1 MWDSCASAHNAAS
14 GNGDPTR
21 RNRRQII
28 QRQSTFY
35 LFPRETESNQRSI
48 FFKKEHPAACEI
60 QKCPDDRSSASP
72 SSPLFKMSRDMQR
85 KLGKRRFISEKKE
98 RDGFRS
104 IRRPNRQ
111 IVPWRSK
118 TALVRRNFPPVR
130 FFLTTLESNPV
141 RIVTLV
147 SRIIKIKNYAR
158 LSFRNC
164 RDCNRMKYQT
174 Q

>member
-1 MWDSCASAHNAAS
+1 MWDQFRQAIVCTALAHVVSFYFQTFTMWDSCASAHNAAS

-35 LFPRETESNQRSI
+35 LFPRETESNKRSI
-48 FFKKEHPAACEI
+48 FVKKEHPTACEV
-60 QKCPDDRSSASP
+60 QKCQDDCTSSTP
-72 SSPLFKMSRDMQR
+72 SSPVFEMSWDMQR

-118 TALVRRNFPPVR
+118 TALIRRNFPPPDI
-130 FFLTTLESNPV
+130 SWQP
-141 RIVTLV
+141 
-147 SRIIKIKNYAR
+147 
-158 LSFRNC
+158 
-164 RDCNRMKYQT
+164 
-174 Q
+174 